1 MAGCTSK
8 GAPAIFLFRNA
19 GLNKNGLFSMK
30 IDTQNIIRGD
40 QLAGARLIR
49 LLEEGDPAGIEV
61 LKRLYPHTGTAF
73 VMGLTGPPGSGKSTL
88 VNSIISEVRNRN
100 MKIAVVAIDPSS
112 PISGGALLGD
122 RIRMRRHTED
132 DGVFIRSMAT
142 RGHLGGLSKTTRE
155 TVLVFDAMGYDVI
168 LIETVGVGQD
178 EVEIAQFAHSTA
190 VVSLPGMG
198 DDIQAMKAGLL
209 EIGDIFVVNKADI
222 PGADDVAE
230 QLRVMLGMSSRA
242 QSDWLPPIL
251 KTVAVKNRGIIELVD
266 AFWRHRQFL
275 MDSGA
280 FGEHNYKWEFKFFRR
295 LVMEKAADRIFSE
308 MQDSE
313 AFLALCDDLKNR
325 KMDPFSAAELITGG
339 LEFKKQIR

>member
-1 MAGCTSK
+1 MQSFNQC
-8 GAPAIFLFRNA
+8 APAIFLLPVVTYIAKTRN
-19 GLNKNGLFSMK
+19 KMK
-30 IDTQNIIRGD
+30 FDAPDIIGGD

-49 LLEEGDPAGIEV
+49 LLEEGDSAGIEV
-61 LKRLYPHTGTAF
+61 LKHLYPHTGSAF
-73 VMGLTGPPGSGKSTL
+73 VMGITGPPGSGKSTL
-88 VNSIISEVRNRN
+88 ANGIISEIRRRN

-198 DDIQAMKAGLL
+198 DDIQVMKAGLL
-209 EIGDIFVVNKADI
+209 EIADLFVVNKADTA
-222 PGADDVAE
+222 GADDVVE
-230 QLRVMLGMSSRA
+230 QLRAMLQMSSK
-242 QSDWLPPIL
+242 SGNDWLPPVL
-251 KTVAVKNRGIIELVD
+251 KTVAVKGQGVIELVD
-266 AFWRHRQFL
+266 AFWQHRKFL
-275 MDSGA
+275 TDSGK
-280 FGEHNYKWEFKFFRR
+280 FDEHNFKWEFQFFRQ
-295 LVMEKAADRIFSE
+295 LVMEMAADKIFTE
-308 MQDSE
+308 IKDSPAYQTLLE
-313 AFLALCDDLKNR
+313 NLKNR
-325 KMDPFSAAELITGG
+325 QIDPFSAAELLIKG
-339 LEFKKQIR
+339 LEYKK

>member
-1 MAGCTSK
+1 
-8 GAPAIFLFRNA
+8 
-19 GLNKNGLFSMK
+19 MK
-30 IDTQNIIRGD
+30 IDAQDIIRGN

-49 LLEEGDPAGIEV
+49 MLEEGDSGGIEI
-61 LKRLYPHTGTAF
+61 LKHLYPHTGSAF

-88 VNSIISEVRNRN
+88 ANCIISEVRRRN

-198 DDIQAMKAGLL
+198 DDIQVMKAGLL
-209 EIGDIFVVNKADI
+209 EIADLFVVNKADTA
-222 PGADDVAE
+222 GADDVVE
-230 QLRVMLGMSSRA
+230 QLRAMLQMSSK
-242 QSDWLPPIL
+242 SENDWLPPIL
-251 KTVAVKNRGIIELVD
+251 KTVAVKGQGVTELVD
-266 AFWRHRQFL
+266 AFWQHRKFL
-275 MDSGA
+275 TDSGK
-280 FGEHNYKWEFKFFRR
+280 FDEHNFKWEFQFFRQ
-295 LVMEKAADRIFSE
+295 LVMEMAADKIFSE
-308 MQDSE
+308 IKDSP
-313 AFLALCDDLKNR
+313 AHLSLCQDLKKR
-325 KMDPFSAAELITGG
+325 KVDPFSAAELLTQG
-339 LEFKKQIR
+339 LDYKK

>member
-1 MAGCTSK
+1 
-8 GAPAIFLFRNA
+8 
-19 GLNKNGLFSMK
+19 MK
-30 IDTQNIIRGD
+30 IDAHNIIRGD

-49 LLEEGDPAGIEV
+49 LLEEGDPKGIEV
-61 LKRLYPHTGTAF
+61 LKQLYPHTGKAF

-88 VNSIISEVRNRN
+88 VNTIISEVRNRN

-209 EIGDIFVVNKADI
+209 EIGDIFVVNKADT
-222 PGADDVAE
+222 PGADDVVE
-230 QLRVMLGMSSRA
+230 QLRVMLGMSSRS
-242 QSDWLPPIL
+242 QKDWLPPIL
-251 KTVAVKNRGIIELVD
+251 KTVAVKNRGTIELLD

-280 FGEHNYKWEFKFFRR
+280 FGEHNYKWEFQFFRQ
-295 LVMEKAADRIFSE
+295 LVMEMAADRIFGA
-308 MQDSE
+308 MQDSP
-313 AFLALCDDLKNR
+313 AYLKLCDDLKNR
-325 KMDPFSAAELITGG
+325 KMDPFSAAELVTGG
-339 LEFKKQIR
+339 LEYKK